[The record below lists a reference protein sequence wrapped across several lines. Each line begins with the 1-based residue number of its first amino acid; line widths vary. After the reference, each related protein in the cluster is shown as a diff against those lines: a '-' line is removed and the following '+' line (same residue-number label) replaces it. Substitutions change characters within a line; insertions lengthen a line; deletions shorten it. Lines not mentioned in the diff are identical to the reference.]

1 MLTSS
6 EPQTVA
12 APWLV
17 FRRPSGD
24 PQAAQARVRLFC
36 FHHAGGSALAFRPW
50 IAALPAW
57 IDVCPVQLPG
67 RGTRLLEAPYAS
79 MDDMAEEC
87 AAAVAPLCDRPVALF
102 GHSMGAA
109 AAFAVAQRL
118 PVPPVH
124 VFAAGRSAP
133 TRTHP
138 LCLHQRDDAALLDY
152 MRRLGGT
159 PDIVFGEPELMRQIL
174 AVLRADL
181 RLNDLYR
188 TDRALAGS
196 ALTVLGGADDP
207 QVPPAALAGW
217 HALAPD
223 MRGPVLLP
231 GGHFFTVTAADELH
245 RIIVAT
251 LRHHA

>member
-1 MLTSS
+1 MLTAS
-6 EPQTVA
+6 EPPTVA

-17 FRRPSGD
+17 FRRPSG
-24 PQAAQARVRLFC
+24 QARVRLFC
-36 FHHAGGSALAFRPW
+36 FHHAGGSAVAFRPW
-50 IAALPAW
+50 ITALPAW

-67 RGTRLLEAPYAS
+67 RGTRLLEAPCTT
-79 MDDMAEEC
+79 MAELADDC

-124 VFAAGRSAP
+124 VFAAGRRAP
-133 TRTHP
+133 TPAHP
-138 LCLHQRDDAALLDY
+138 PRPHRRDDAALLDY
-152 MRRLGGT
+152 LRRLGGT

-181 RLNDLYR
+181 RLNDGFQ
-188 TDRALAGS
+188 TDRALTGS
-196 ALTVLGGADDP
+196 TLTVLGGADDP

-217 HALAPD
+217 RALAPD

-231 GGHFFTVTAADELH
+231 GGHFFTVSAADALH
-245 RIIVAT
+245 RIIVAA
-251 LRHHA
+251 LREHA